1 MSDEKLT
8 KREDS
13 LYGEITDL
21 HYDLFYKV
29 NNLMGAS
36 WDAPT
41 LKKEIGE
48 LIHQGFK
55 LMGEID
61 LMEEKQKKEKEDKRN
76 DITSN

>member
-1 MSDEKLT
+1 MSSEEKKLT

-13 LYGEITDL
+13 LYGEVTDL

-29 NNLMGAS
+29 NNLMGAK
-36 WDAPT
+36 WDSPT

-55 LMGEID
+55 LMDEID
-61 LMEEKQKKEKEDKRN
+61 LMEKKDKEDKEKLKE
-76 DITSN
+76 